1 MEIEFRSRNHDIGA
15 FFPTFQE
22 RVNSMMPASA
32 AAPELKPAD
41 RTNITP
47 HFPTSDEVMQTLAQ
61 VEQEAASQSEELIQ
75 VHSGLN
81 QDRVARLLG
90 LLDD

>member
-1 MEIEFRSRNHDIGA
+1 MEIQFRSRNHDIGT

-22 RVNSMMPASA
+22 RVNSMVPASE
-32 AAPELKPAD
+32 AAPELKPEDKA
-41 RTNITP
+41 TITP
-47 HFPTSDEVMQTLAQ
+47 HFPTNEEVMQTLAQ

>member
-1 MEIEFRSRNHDIGA
+1 ML
-15 FFPTFQE
+15 PTTE
-22 RVNSMMPASA
+22 
-32 AAPELKPAD
+32 AAPELQPEAKASM
-41 RTNITP
+41 TP
-47 HFPTSDEVMQTLAQ
+47 HFPTNDEVMQTLAQ